1 MALEILRWT
10 RDGRVI
16 NIAVRG
22 SNVRDDDYD
31 PAHQEVIDI
40 PDQRHAD
47 PDLRILEGAART
59 LRLKTNAEK
68 LAEPAR
74 EAVDD
79 TLVDGPTGRA

>member
-40 PDQRHAD
+40 PDQRHDATR
-47 PDLRILEGAART
+47 RILDAASTT
-59 LRLKTNAEK
+59 LRPATALERSQQA
-68 LAEPAR
+68 AR